1 MQKDPSFKNRKTE
14 IKDREEDATSSDT
27 LEDIEDEENISSNG
41 DASDIPSPDGALD
54 DESELDDADPM

>member
-41 DASDIPSPDGALD
+41 DASDIPSPDGAFD
-54 DESELDDADPM
+54 DESEPDDADPM